1 MRPPIT
7 HHANH
12 ACASART
19 RIRRRRRGA
28 GAAAARRRRRRGAR
42 RPACGVPFA
51 AGGMATAECHKAAA
65 ELHDQGLISA
75 ALLARITTSGEGIPP
90 SEGIPPVRLA
100 AAGTGARNILSTW
113 SRAAARLHEDVIS
126 FPVFVRAYL
135 LEDDCPSGAQKD
147 AVHARLDACS
157 LAYLRGELEAYKSA
171 TDLLGA
177 ELLRSQPSIAEGSAG
192 WFQTEL
198 TALLEGLVQYYLGTT
213 HWDRPDDVLKLNS
226 DDAQVEVDV
235 AAEAASAAMSRS
247 WSKLR
252 RSVWDSA
259 VTKRLAA
266 TREFSTMSD
275 ILRSVATHEPSEVAA
290 ARRTLLESNPPQIVL
305 LGGGMAAGKST
316 VVHRLKDGWKDFVV
330 IEADNFKMHGAAA
343 PPHLILPPLER
354 GLH

>member
-1 MRPPIT
+1 
-7 HHANH
+7 
-12 ACASART
+12 
-19 RIRRRRRGA
+19 
-28 GAAAARRRRRRGAR
+28 
-42 RPACGVPFA
+42 
-51 AGGMATAECHKAAA
+51 MATAECHKAAVQ
-65 ELHDQGLISA
+65 LHDQGLISA
-75 ALLARITTSGEGIPP
+75 ALLARITATRGEGIPP

-100 AAGTGARNILSTW
+100 ATAGTGARNILST
-113 SRAAARLHEDVIS
+113 SRAAVRLHEDVIS
-126 FPVFVRAYL
+126 FPVFVRTHL
-135 LEDDCPSGAQKD
+135 LEDDCSSGAQRPS
-147 AVHARLDACS
+147 VHARLDACS
-157 LAYLRGELEAYKSA
+157 RAYLRGDLEAYKSA
-171 TDLLGA
+171 TDSLGA
-177 ELLRSQPSIAEGSAG
+177 ELLRSHPSIAEGSAG

-198 TALLEGLVQYYLGTT
+198 TTLMEGLVQYYLGTT
-213 HWDRPDDVLKLNS
+213 HWDRPDDVLKSNS
-226 DDAQVEVDV
+226 DDAQVVDV
-235 AAEAASAAMSRS
+235 AAEAASAAMSRT